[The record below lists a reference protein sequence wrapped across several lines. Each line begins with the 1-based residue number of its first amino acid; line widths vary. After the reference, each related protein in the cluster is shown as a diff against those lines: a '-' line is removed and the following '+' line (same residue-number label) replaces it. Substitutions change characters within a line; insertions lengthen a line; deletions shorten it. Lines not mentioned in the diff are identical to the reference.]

1 MRPGKENYYPLTLFL
16 ATVWIWFYTYI
27 IVWFTYQVT
36 NAINLH
42 FSIVPMIIYPFGIA
56 LRDQKKFKDLR
67 MALNQF
73 KETISDQKVSLAETY
88 SGPIFQITGLLGTAW
103 LLFMST
109 SSEQVK
115 FNNEGI

>member
-1 MRPGKENYYPLTLFL
+1 
-16 ATVWIWFYTYI
+16 
-27 IVWFTYQVT
+27 
-36 NAINLH
+36 
-42 FSIVPMIIYPFGIA
+42 MIIYPFGIA